1 MPSILDQP
9 PPHAPRPSAEGAE
22 DSPPPP
28 PPSRTPAGFAVVR
41 PRPPPPPSASEDAP
55 DGGPNLAELR
65 AELARLRRGVTLMQR
80 HMQRSA
86 KLLESQARQTEL
98 LRTKLFT
105 LHAALIAGGVVPIA
119 EPRSP
124 WAEVAPLERVFAG
137 HDRLVIV
144 FGGMAGRPMMPPAE
158 FARSLSG
165 RGADLLFVKDFW
177 QAWYQ
182 RGLLGISRGVKD
194 SVEALRRSAAEGRY
208 REVHMVG
215 MSAGGFAALLFGAL
229 LPAKHIVAFS
239 PQTLI
244 SAATIEEFAA
254 TDTRAEEIPQNGQ
267 FTDLAR
273 ILPTIPFSGTMD
285 VYFAAHHRTDA
296 PAAQRLT
303 GTPGVRLHPLPT
315 DMHNVVRFLRD
326 QGRFDETLPFLP
338 PPG

>member
-1 MPSILDQP
+1 
-9 PPHAPRPSAEGAE
+9 
-22 DSPPPP
+22 
-28 PPSRTPAGFAVVR
+28 
-41 PRPPPPPSASEDAP
+41 
-55 DGGPNLAELR
+55 
-65 AELARLRRGVTLMQR
+65 MQR
-80 HMQRSA
+80 HMRRSGR
-86 KLLESQARQTEL
+86 LLEAQARQIEL

-124 WAEVAPLERVFAG
+124 WAEVAPLERVFGG

-158 FARSLSG
+158 FARTLSG

-182 RGLLGISRGVKD
+182 RGLLGISRGVTD
-194 SVEALRRSAAEGRY
+194 SVEALRRIAAEGRY

-229 LPAKHIVAFS
+229 LPARHVVAFS
-239 PQTLI
+239 PQTRV
-244 SAATIEEFAA
+244 SAETIEEFGA
-254 TDTRAEEIPQNGQ
+254 TDTRAEEIPRDGQ

-273 ILPTIPFSGTMD
+273 ILPGIPFGGVMD
-285 VYFAAHHRTDA
+285 VYFGANHRTDA
-296 PAAQRLT
+296 PAAQRLA
-303 GTPGVRLHPLPT
+303 GVPGIRLHPLPT
-315 DMHNVVRFLRD
+315 DMHNVVRFLR
-326 QGRFDETLPFLP
+326 QEGRFDETLPFLP